1 MNTTAIGGYNAM
13 MSMSTSAGSVKTDKT
28 NSSTLRKTVTMKTD
42 SFQYSSAVNG
52 NDKSGIYS
60 SSESLSGFSQEITFI
75 EETTIIRD
83 EGEGDPDKLYTYDT
97 ETVNKLLEESN
108 RKIQE
113 FRDLLRKILG
123 GQADTE
129 NKKIFGNS
137 YESKFPVDENG
148 MVDLSGIEGVK
159 EFEFDEEYWG
169 AEATAQRIFDMAKAF
184 AGEDSYLLE
193 LMKQSVQVGFSEVE
207 TIFGGKGK
215 LPQVSY
221 DTLDRFNQLFD
232 EYTSGLS
239 GKTEAS
245 EKSEE

>member
-97 ETVNKLLEESN
+97 ETVNKLLLGLVRSVKE
-108 RKIQE
+108 RLVLFLAKDKT
-113 FRDLLRKILG
+113 RVDVILG
-123 GQADTE
+123 QTYFLKYETVIVVHRGLNGLLGVYLIPVLIILVA
-129 NKKIFGNS
+129 GNLLCGGPAAGS
-137 YESKFPVDENG
+137 LNDK
-148 MVDLSGIEGVK
+148 
-159 EFEFDEEYWG
+159 
-169 AEATAQRIFDMAKAF
+169 RAF
-184 AGEDSYLLE
+184 
-193 LMKQSVQVGFSEVE
+193 VVIVG
-207 TIFGGKGK
+207 K
-215 LPQVSY
+215 
-221 DTLDRFNQLFD
+221 
-232 EYTSGLS
+232 
-239 GKTEAS
+239 
-245 EKSEE
+245 